1 MLSEALIQRIVQ
13 YLNEQP
19 EIGGAQIGMHAN
31 GQSRLLSPG
40 LSPSIN
46 YSKTVMIEEVIRE
59 EIQHIPA
66 PRRQEQTLFGS
77 SAEAYTN
84 ESHLTSESVGAGISC
99 GFALLSGFEMIGGV
113 LGAAPSA
120 GTSLTV
126 TVAGWI
132 GFASSSFQCANA
144 LARLYNIHVNP
155 GGDDNYYL
163 DNDPDYQRFVQLLD
177 AVGLVS
183 AVPGAYRAYGT
194 IRAAMSPALSRS
206 LPTMKALMAMSRA
219 ERQQAI
225 KRAYQQVQA
234 TDEGKAAFEEA
245 MHSTSFSAHR
255 AAGSRSTVGAFT
267 QATNTANAAVTVAAA
282 ARIREGVKTLI
293 IAGANYT
300 ASASPSSLTGSSSGI
315 INASVNNQLWTQMP
329 DPPIALSRGFPDD
342 NVIYQS
348 SDVFIHIM
356 NL

>member
-1 MLSEALIQRIVQ
+1 MLSEALIQRIVE
-13 YLNEQP
+13 YLQSQP
-19 EIGGAQIGMHAN
+19 EIHGAQIGMHAN
-31 GQSRLLSPG
+31 GQSRLLSEG

-84 ESHLTSESVGAGISC
+84 ESHLTSESVGAGLSC
-99 GFALLSGFEMIGGV
+99 GFALLSGVEMIGGV

-132 GFASSSFQCANA
+132 GFASSSVQCSNA
-144 LARLYNIHVNP
+144 LMRLYNIHVNP
-155 GGDDNYYL
+155 GGHDNYYL
-163 DNDPDYQRFVQLLD
+163 DNDPVYQRFTQWVD

-194 IRAAMSPALSRS
+194 IRAAMSPTLSRS
-206 LPTMKALMAMSRA
+206 LPSMEALMAMSRA

-225 KRAYQQVQA
+225 QRAYQEVRA
-234 TDEGKAAFEEA
+234 TDEGRAAFEEA
-245 MHSTSFSAHR
+245 MHSSSFNAHR
-255 AAGSRSTVGAFT
+255 AAGSRSTAGAFT
-267 QATNTANAAVTVAAA
+267 QATHTANAAVTVAAA

-293 IAGANYT
+293 ITGANAAT
-300 ASASPSSLTGSSSGI
+300 SASPSSLTGSGSGVL
-315 INASVNNQLWTQMP
+315 NAIMTNQLWTQMP
-329 DPPIALSRGFPDD
+329 APPIALSRGLPDD